1 MTNRPADASY
11 SVSAISAVGVVV
23 ARAVKHTLL
32 KSSKLNIYIIKPAAT
47 SYVDPSRMICHKTG
61 VNLG

>member
-23 ARAVKHTLL
+23 AWAVKQTLL
-32 KSSKLNIYIIKPAAT
+32 KSSKLTISIVKSAAT
-47 SYVDPSRMICHKTG
+47 SYVDPSRILCYKTG